1 MARIWVPAVSCP
13 VCSYPND
20 ASFAFCQ
27 QCGYVRRKESGV
39 PDSQKVHLDLPAID
53 DRLETL
59 RKIKS
64 DKPYQ
69 KQKSSLLQEFERF
82 LRSLPSPKSLMSAT
96 PQDITRFLIW
106 KDKGGKTKVHLPQC
120 RHFGVS
126 GKARCPC
133 PTRLAA
139 GTVDNLVGKLRSI
152 FIEVGRGDCWNDILG
167 MGNPAAHHSVK
178 QYLILMREEQAKA
191 RVCPKQAVPIFF
203 EKMSKLCLY
212 LRNLVFCKNASP
224 VQRYLY
230 ARDLAFFCLDFYSGD
245 RGSDLGRIFTKEIV
259 SLPDGDGFLFRHTF
273 GKTLRGGGKFN
284 TFMIKKC
291 PDPKTCPVANLSLY
305 VKLCDLMSVNLREGY
320 LFRVLNSK
328 NAVSEDPFVGSAI
341 ANRLFLHLRS
351 AGIYN
356 GETMHSFRSGC
367 SITLSLLGVPSEDVA
382 RHVGWSSIV
391 TAEYYSQTGKVM
403 NSDAVATSL
412 AMSTGPTTE
421 GGTPP
426 ACTVS
431 RVFSEKNEMGNLSL
445 AFP

>member
-1 MARIWVPAVSCP
+1 MARIWVPAVRCP
-13 VCSYPND
+13 DCSYPND

-27 QCGYVRRKESGV
+27 QCGYVRRKESGI
-39 PDSQKVHLDLPAID
+39 PDSEKVRLDLPAID
-53 DRLETL
+53 DRLEAL

-69 KQKSSLLQEFERF
+69 KQKSSLQREFERF
-82 LRSLPSPKSLMSAT
+82 LRSLPSPKSLMSAA

-106 KDKGGKTKVHLPQC
+106 KDQGGKTKVHLPQC

-139 GTVDNLVGKLRSI
+139 GTVDNVIGKLRSI
-152 FIEVGRGDCWNDILG
+152 FIEAGRGDVWNDILG
-167 MGNPAAHHSVK
+167 VGNPAAHHSVK

-191 RVCPKQAVPIFF
+191 RVCPKQAIPIFF
-203 EKMSKLCLY
+203 EKMTKLCLY
-212 LRNLVFCKNASP
+212 LRGFVFSKNTSA

-259 SLPDGDGFLFRHTF
+259 CLSDGDGFLFRHTF
-273 GKTLRGGGKFN
+273 GKTLRGGGKNN

-291 PDPKTCPVANLSLY
+291 PDPKTCPVANLKLY
-305 VKLCDLMSVNLREGY
+305 VNLCDLMCVNLRDGY

-328 NAVSEDPFVGSAI
+328 NEISADPFVGSAV
-341 ANRLFLHLRS
+341 ANRLTLHLRS

-382 RHVGWSSIV
+382 RHVGWSSVI
-391 TAEYYSQTGKVM
+391 TANYYSQTGRVM
-403 NSDAVATSL
+403 NSDTVATSL
-412 AMSTGPTTE
+412 ALSTAPSP
-421 GGTPP
+421 GGGAPL
-426 ACTVS
+426 ASVVS
-431 RVFSEKNEMGNLSL
+431 QAFSEKNEMRNLSL